1 MTRHIY
7 PIIQAHSS
15 LLLSTLPPSPSLT
28 ASPVLPTS
36 GKCLPRWEIT
46 ASRTSAG
53 TDQRGGEQLQALG
66 PGASP
71 GASNWICGPT
81 TSLSAVR
88 GCAGVEEGREGG
100 ERREGGEERRRAE
113 TGRRREGTGRRRE
126 ETGRRRE
133 ETGRRRKKRGE
144 ERSQGEERRQW
155 REAVLSGRCVCVCV
169 EEK

>member
-7 PIIQAHSS
+7 TIIQAHSS

-46 ASRTSAG
+46 ASLTSAG

-100 ERREGGEERRRAE
+100 GGREGGEERRRE
-113 TGRRREGTGRRRE
+113 ERGRRREGTGRRRE
-126 ETGRRRE
+126 ERRGEREEERGDREEKKEERRREVTGRRE
-133 ETGRRRKKRGE
+133 ETVERG
-144 ERSQGEERRQW
+144 S
-155 REAVLSGRCVCVCV
+155 AVW
-169 EEK
+169 